1 MGGGA
6 SLSSAQPLRQS
17 SSMLDLPDQPVLDKH
32 ALVGG
37 CVRLP
42 LAVDAA
48 RLGEEVARLAS
59 SLWGTTGGRVGV
71 HNSAEA
77 LFLRGHAPAEGDKP
91 IAERPALKLLPYV
104 RSIVE
109 ELIDAPPL
117 RCLLARLPA
126 GGVIAPHR
134 DDRAPYFAKTLRIH
148 VPVESHDRAWMF
160 CAGSTYLMKP
170 GEVWALNNLA
180 VHAVWNAHP
189 TRSRTHLICDFLPTP
204 ALLELHARGERGLG
218 RELPEVERYLWAQAE
233 RNKAARAK
241 AMPAG

>member
-1 MGGGA
+1 MHDLPG
-6 SLSSAQPLRQS
+6 QPL
-17 SSMLDLPDQPVLDKH
+17 LDKH

-42 LAVDAA
+42 LTVDAE
-48 RLGEEVARLAS
+48 RLRTEVAALAPA
-59 SLWGTTGGRVGV
+59 LWGTTAGRVGV

-77 LFLRGHAPAEGDKP
+77 LFLRGHAPTEGDKP
-91 IAERPALKLLPYV
+91 IEERPALRLLPYA

-109 ELIDAPPL
+109 EVIAAPPQ

-126 GGVIAPHR
+126 GAVIAPHR

-148 VPVESHDRAWMF
+148 VPVETHDESWMF

-170 GEVWALNNLA
+170 GEVWSLNNLA
-180 VHAVWNAHP
+180 VHAVWNAHA
-189 TRSRTHLICDFLPTP
+189 TLSRTHLICDFLPTP

-218 RELPEVERYLWAQAE
+218 RQMPEVEQHLWAQAE
-233 RNKAARAK
+233 RNRAARSR

>member
-1 MGGGA
+1 MH
-6 SLSSAQPLRQS
+6 
-17 SSMLDLPDQPVLDKH
+17 DLPDQPLIDKH

-42 LAVDAA
+42 LAVDAQ
-48 RLGEEVARLAS
+48 RLRDEVAHLPVA
-59 SLWGTTGGRVGV
+59 LWGTRGGRVGV
-71 HNSAEA
+71 HNLAEA

-91 IAERPALKLLPYV
+91 IEERPALRLLPYARV
-104 RSIVE
+104 IIE
-109 ELIDAPPL
+109 EMIAAPPL

-126 GGVIAPHR
+126 GAVVAPHR

-148 VPVESHDRAWMF
+148 VPVQTHEQSWMF
-160 CAGSTYLMKP
+160 CAGQTYLMRA

-180 VHAVWNAHP
+180 VHAVWNAHA
-189 TRSRTHLICDFLPTP
+189 TLSRTHLICDFLPTP

-218 RELPEVERYLWAQAE
+218 REMPEVTQHLWAAAE
-233 RNKAARAK
+233 NNRAARVR